1 MTCGGRESVP
11 QRRGLP
17 YDWPHDPAKRRSSA
31 VTDGV
36 ERAPARAMLKAAGF
50 TDDDLS
56 RPVIGVGG
64 SWIETMPCNL
74 NHRRLAE
81 RVKEGVKAAGGTP
94 MEFGTIAV
102 SDAVSMGTQGMRY
115 SLVSREVIADSI
127 ELVSRAHGFDGL
139 VCITGCDKTNPA
151 AAMALGRLDIPGLV
165 LYGGTIER
173 GRLDGEAVSLQTVF
187 ESLGRFHTGEI
198 TAGRIWQLE
207 NAACPGPGACS
218 GQYTANT
225 MSMALELLGLSP
237 AGMNGIPAADPAK
250 DEAARAC
257 GHLIMA
263 AVQANR
269 RPRQIVTRVSLENA
283 VAAVAATGGSTNA
296 VLHLLAIA
304 YEYGIEFSLED
315 FAVVAERTPLLADL
329 APGGPYHAADLHRAG
344 GVGLVTR
351 HLLEAGLADGTA
363 RSVQGGSVAQAVAQ
377 VTATPGQEIVRS
389 ADAPVSRTGGL
400 AILHGSL
407 APEGCVVKLV
417 GHERIKHT
425 GPARVFDSEEQC
437 HRAVV
442 AGEIR
447 PGDVVVIR
455 YEGPLGGP
463 GMREMLYIT
472 SALVG
477 AGLGESTALITD
489 GRFSG
494 ATHGLMIA
502 HVAPEAARGG
512 PLALARDGDMICID
526 IARRAVDLLDDED
539 TLRNRALA
547 PASPAAPPLRGAL
560 AHYAALVGSA
570 SQGAVLRAHV
580 PGVNQ

>member
-1 MTCGGRESVP
+1 MTSGDRENGQP
-11 QRRGLP
+11 HPGLP
-17 YDWPHDPAKRRSSA
+17 YDWPPDPAKRRSSA

-56 RPVIGVGG
+56 RPVVGVGT

-74 NHRRLAE
+74 NHRQLADH
-81 RVKEGVKAAGGTP
+81 VKEGIRAAGGTP

-102 SDAVSMGTQGMRY
+102 SDAVSMGTQGMCC

-165 LYGGTIER
+165 LYSGTIER

-187 ESLGRFHTGEI
+187 ESLGRLHRGEI
-198 TAGRIWQLE
+198 DAERIWQLE
-207 NAACPGPGACS
+207 NVACPGPGACS

-237 AGMNGIPAADPAK
+237 PGVNGIPAADPAK
-250 DEAARAC
+250 LDAARAC
-257 GHLIMA
+257 GQL
-263 AVQANR
+263 AVVAVRADR
-269 RPRQIVTRVSLENA
+269 RPRQIVTRASLDNA

-304 YEYGIEFSLED
+304 YEFEIDFSLGD
-315 FAVVAERTPLLADL
+315 FAAVAERTPLLADL
-329 APGGPYHAADLHRAG
+329 APGGPYHAADLYRAG

-351 HLLEAGLADGTA
+351 HLLQARLADGTA
-363 RSVQGGSVAQAVAQ
+363 RSVGGGSVAQAVADIA
-377 VTATPGQEIVRS
+377 ATPGQQVVRS
-389 ADAPVSRTGGL
+389 AESPVSRTGGL
-400 AILHGSL
+400 AVLRGSL

-417 GHERIKHT
+417 GHERSAHT
-425 GPARVFDSEEQC
+425 GPARVFDSEEKC
-437 HRAVV
+437 HRAVI

-455 YEGPLGGP
+455 YEGPIGGP

-477 AGLGESTALITD
+477 AGLGEATALVTD

-502 HVAPEAARGG
+502 HVSPEAACGG
-512 PLALARDGDMICID
+512 PLALARDGDLIAID
-526 IARRAVDLLDDED
+526 IAKRAVDLLVDEA
-539 TLRNRALA
+539 TLKDRAA
-547 PASPAAPPLRGAL
+547 SWTRPASSSLRGAL

-570 SQGAVLRAHV
+570 SQGAVLHASGR
-580 PGVNQ
+580 NQ